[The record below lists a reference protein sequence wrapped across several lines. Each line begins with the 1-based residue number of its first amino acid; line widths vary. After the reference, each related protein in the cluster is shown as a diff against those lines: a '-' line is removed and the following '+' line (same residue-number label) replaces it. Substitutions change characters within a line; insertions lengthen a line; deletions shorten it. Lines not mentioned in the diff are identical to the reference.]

1 MKIDI
6 KDSTAYV
13 YTPYN
18 PNFVEEIKT
27 IGKAK
32 WDPVNKCWTVPVA
45 TVDRVREIM
54 MEVYGETDLPDE
66 SKRVT
71 VRIRFLEDV
80 EKKCGPIILF
90 GKIIASAFGRDTGG
104 KPGDDVV
111 LLEGNLKSGGSRAN
125 WLTIIPEGT
134 VLEVRNVP
142 EAALWDGD
150 WFTYE
155 IVEKKGIDREALE
168 AEKKKL
174 LARLAEIEALLT

>member
-13 YTPYN
+13 YTPYH
-18 PNFVEEIKT
+18 PGFVKDIKT
-27 IGKAK
+27 IGKAR
-32 WDPVNKCWTVPVA
+32 WDSVDKCWTVPAA

-54 MEVYGETDLPDE
+54 MEVYGETDLPDV

-71 VRIRFLEDV
+71 VRVQFLEEV
-80 EKKCGPIILF
+80 ERECEPLVLF
-90 GKIIASAFGRDTGG
+90 GKIIATAYNRDSGAR
-104 KPGDDVV
+104 PGDDVV
-111 LLEGNLKSGGSRAN
+111 LIDGELKSGGS
-125 WLTIIPEGT
+125 WKYWKTIVSEGT
-134 VLEVRNVP
+134 VVEVYDVP
-142 EAALWDGD
+142 EAALWDGN